1 MPGPS
6 LLMDPGPLPVSSHG
20 SSSSV
25 RPCLSGPVSL
35 LRLFSWTHFRC
46 LSLLTDPV
54 SLLRLFSWTQFLC
67 PSLPTDPALL
77 SGLIFQAQFHCS
89 VSSHGPN
96 SVACLFS
103 WTQFLC
109 PSLLTD
115 PVSLLRLFLRTQLRC
130 SVLYFRPSSVTPSL
144 FTDPVQCPVHLSV
157 LFHPVPSDPVQFFV
171 AIRTC
176 LPLLSGRS
184 VVSTQM
190 CACCSCD
197 LAVSI
202 LFVKTYY

>member
-1 MPGPS
+1 MLRLFPRTQLCCPVLPFMPGPS

-54 SLLRLFSWTQFLC
+54 SLLR
-67 PSLPTDPALL
+67 
-77 SGLIFQAQFHCS
+77 
-89 VSSHGPN
+89 
-96 SVACLFS
+96 LFS

-176 LPLLSGRS
+176 LPLLCGRS

-190 CACCSCD
+190 CACYSCD
-197 LAVSI
+197 LVVSI